1 VLAGRLSSIN
11 LMTQEEYMK
20 LFEKYQE
27 GKLTEDEKNSLLSY
41 QDDFE
46 LSNDPWDVQAMGVK
60 KEVQDEIYY
69 HISQQIQ

>member
-1 VLAGRLSSIN
+1 MLAGTFSSIN

-60 KEVQDEIYY
+60 KEVKDEIYY